1 MLSFEEFFIKKKI
14 DLFALKSAN
23 QELYREFEVHYR
35 AMGEKSFDHSKKFWF
50 NKLRKSYLLTEEA
63 DLPKNSSPKETAS
76 PVDIEPAKTSAK
88 LGFKPKFGSKPTSK
102 SVENTKT
109 SQETSNVPPSGF
121 KPRFKPDI
129 IKMTPQEEP
138 APITNVEPPVATE
151 EEAKASGSKP
161 AGFKPRFKAGVTKG
175 TAPVEKAEEPAP
187 ITNIEPPVATE
198 EEAKASGS
206 KPAGF
211 KPRFK
216 AGVTKGTAPVEKAEE
231 PAPITNIEPP

>member
-1 MLSFEEFFIKKKI
+1 
-14 DLFALKSAN
+14 
-23 QELYREFEVHYR
+23 
-35 AMGEKSFDHSKKFWF
+35 
-50 NKLRKSYLLTEEA
+50 
-63 DLPKNSSPKETAS
+63 
-76 PVDIEPAKTSAK
+76 
-88 LGFKPKFGSKPTSK
+88 
-102 SVENTKT
+102 
-109 SQETSNVPPSGF
+109 
-121 KPRFKPDI
+121 
-129 IKMTPQEEP
+129 
-138 APITNVEPPVATE
+138 TE

-216 AGVTKGTAPVEKAEE
+216 AGVTKNTP
-231 PAPITNIEPP
+231 PADNQ